1 MTEKKETPFWLWPAV
16 VSFVAIVVLIIVLV
30 VQNDDTE
37 EDAQTPPPPPS
48 EQNIQDELD
57 PNDLT
62 TIERHDDNDV
72 LAFGA
77 KTAPVTIIVF
87 SDYQCPFC
95 ASWSHETLPVLMEEY
110 VENDELRIEWRDVN
124 VFGEASERAAKAS
137 YAAAL
142 QDKFFEYHDGLFPE
156 GESRSES
163 ELSEDSLVALA
174 EELNLDIDR
183 FAADMKAPE
192 TAEAIAVNE
201 QLGIDLGAFSTPS
214 FIVGGEPVSGAL
226 PTEVFQEIIDTK
238 LSEFGDVNNGD

>member
-62 TIERHDDNDV
+62 TIERHDNNDV

-77 KTAPVTIIVF
+77 KTAPVTMIVF

-163 ELSEDSLVALA
+163 ELEEDALVALA

-192 TAEAIAVNE
+192 TEEAIAVNE

-226 PTEVFQEIIDTK
+226 PTEVFQEIIDEK
-238 LSEFGDVNNGD
+238 LELYGDVENGN

>member
-1 MTEKKETPFWLWPAV
+1 MKEKKEAPFWLWPAV
-16 VSFVAIVVLIIVLV
+16 VSFVALVVLAIVLI
-30 VQNDDTE
+30 VQNSDNTE
-37 EDAQTPPPPPS
+37 ENAQTPPPPPS
-48 EQNIQDELD
+48 EQDVQEID
-57 PNDLT
+57 PDDLT
-62 TIERHDDNDV
+62 SIERHDDNDV

-77 KTAPVTIIVF
+77 KTAPVTMIVF

-142 QDKFFEYHDGLFPE
+142 QDKFFEYHDALFPE

-174 EELNLDIDR
+174 EELNLDTDR
-183 FAADMKAPE
+183 FVADMQAPE

-214 FIVGGEPVSGAL
+214 FLVGGEPLTGAL
-226 PTEVFQEIIDTK
+226 PTEVFQEIIDEK
-238 LSEFGDVNNGD
+238 LELYGDVDNGD